1 MNSRSWKT
9 TLCGAIA
16 LIGASIAQFYPEQAR
31 HGLFLSAVGTGLGL
45 LFARDNNVS
54 SDALGIKKASEV
66 ETKKD

>member
-1 MNSRSWKT
+1 MKSWKT

-16 LIGASIAQFYPEQAR
+16 LIGASVAQFYPEQAR

-54 SDALGIKKASEV
+54 SKALGINKDKSSEA